1 MYFSRWCLL
10 SWCKL
15 SLKRIAQ
22 IEWCRESFLLNPC
35 MRDFLGWFCSNF
47 LFFAENTHFF
57 YDFFCVIQIKTRV
70 FSKKIPQW
78 RIFYRTISS
87 SMGIWIDVLIGD
99 EAIGGNPRRV
109 TAYFLETKIRALKLS
124 PTKIIKKYFNCY
136 IWCYGLSPSC
146 IAISADS
153 LKLA

>member
-1 MYFSRWCLL
+1 
-10 SWCKL
+10 
-15 SLKRIAQ
+15 
-22 IEWCRESFLLNPC
+22 
-35 MRDFLGWFCSNF
+35 
-47 LFFAENTHFF
+47 
-57 YDFFCVIQIKTRV
+57 
-70 FSKKIPQW
+70 
-78 RIFYRTISS
+78 
-87 SMGIWIDVLIGD
+87 MGIWIDVLIGD

>member
-1 MYFSRWCLL
+1 
-10 SWCKL
+10 
-15 SLKRIAQ
+15 
-22 IEWCRESFLLNPC
+22 
-35 MRDFLGWFCSNF
+35 MRDFLKVFCVNYV
-47 LFFAENTHFF
+47 FFCIEIALF

-87 SMGIWIDVLIGD
+87 SMGIWIDVLIDD

-136 IWCYGLSPSC
+136 IWCYGLPPSC